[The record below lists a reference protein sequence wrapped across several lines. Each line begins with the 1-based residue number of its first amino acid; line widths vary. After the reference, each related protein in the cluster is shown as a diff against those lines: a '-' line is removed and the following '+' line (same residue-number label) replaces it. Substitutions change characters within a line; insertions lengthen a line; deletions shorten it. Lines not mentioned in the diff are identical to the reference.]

1 MSTYEN
7 YMFKGSKTLNKNQLP
22 NGGINSTIITKAAVA
37 TDNANAVAFAG
48 EMILNN
54 NNTSNSQIAVLGQS
68 AQESAN
74 AAKSIAIDAKQASI
88 DLKTDNP
95 KLSKEMKV
103 IAKNSA
109 KASKNAQTISNMCQ
123 FKITNSQSY
132 IKINKFQQPRSDFD
146 QKMQAKWA

>member
-1 MSTYEN
+1 MSIYEN

-37 TDNANAVAFAG
+37 TTNANTVAMAG
-48 EMILNN
+48 EVIINHKK
-54 NNTSNSQIAVLGQS
+54 TTNSQIAVLGQS

-74 AAKSIAIDAKQASI
+74 AAKSIAIDAKQLSI
-88 DLKTDNP
+88 DTKKINP
-95 KLSKEMKV
+95 KLSKEMKD
-103 IAKNSA
+103 IAKKSLV
-109 KASKNAQTISNMCQ
+109 ASKKAQSISDMCQ

-146 QKMQAKWA
+146 QKMQLKWA